1 MRTWCKAMAL
11 KKPNQ
16 QLRRGLLDAAS
27 ALDDAAHD
35 LFRESQARG
44 DAALLAAAGKIVV
57 LHKHIDALRAYADE
71 VRDGRIVR
79 GKD

>member
-1 MRTWCKAMAL
+1 MAL

-79 GKD
+79 GRVE

>member
-1 MRTWCKAMAL
+1 MSLNKSNRL
-11 KKPNQ
+11 
-16 QLRRGLLDAAS
+16 LRRGLLNAAS
-27 ALDDAAHD
+27 AMDDAAHD

-44 DAALLAAAGKIVV
+44 DAALLAAAEKIVV

-79 GKD
+79 ERKD